1 MPDRKDQ
8 ITRITRYEAMLDE
21 ATQLLSTNPE
31 SERLPVLIKDLE
43 AYYTSDAWK
52 QDYADDE
59 AGLLP
64 ADLKRGVLSEDGI
77 YDVLT
82 TYQDFRNTRRNTMEI
97 KERNQIAEQYKWD
110 ITTLFANDEAW
121 EKALAEIPEAAEKV
135 TCYQGKL
142 TESPETLRAFLD
154 AEEALD
160 RKIENVY
167 CYASLRSSED
177 TRAEAGQ
184 IMTSKAMGVLT
195 QVMAGLSFAQPEILS
210 MSEEQF
216 KAFMESEALA
226 PYKHTLDDLYREKAH
241 TLSEKEEKLLSGMQ
255 EMRHAPGQIANM
267 LMDAD
272 MQFDPVVL
280 EDGEELA
287 LSASNYILLQTD
299 TRREVR
305 EKAFHNFYKSFKN
318 HINTFAATYSNSV
331 KADVFT
337 ARTRGYESARAM
349 SMAGENIP
357 AAVYD
362 GLVDTVHKFLPA
374 MYRYVELRKKM
385 LGVPEI
391 HYYDVYAP
399 LVGDLSISYTY
410 EEAKEMV
417 KKAVAPLGEA
427 YVNTVQRGFDERWID
442 VYPNVGKSGGAYSSG
457 TYDSN
462 PFIMCN
468 FTGTIDSVSTIAH
481 EMGHSM
487 HTHLANTHQ
496 PAHYAGY
503 TLFVAEIASTVN
515 ENLLIE
521 QLLKEEQDLKT
532 RMYLLN
538 QYLENFKG
546 TVYRQTM
553 FAEFEQKAHEVIE
566 QGGALSVELL
576 NQMYQELVELYFGP
590 SMVLDEEVRYE
601 WARIPHFYRAYYV
614 YKYATGYSSAVALSE
629 KILNEGKPAVE
640 KYLEFLSMAGSD
652 YPLATL
658 QHGGV
663 DLSTSAPIE
672 QALAKFESIVAE
684 AEKTFEALQK

>member
-1 MPDRKDQ
+1 
-8 ITRITRYEAMLDE
+8 
-21 ATQLLSTNPE
+21 
-31 SERLPVLIKDLE
+31 
-43 AYYTSDAWK
+43 
-52 QDYADDE
+52 
-59 AGLLP
+59 
-64 ADLKRGVLSEDGI
+64 
-77 YDVLT
+77 
-82 TYQDFRNTRRNTMEI
+82 MEI
-97 KERNQIAEQYKWD
+97 KERNQIEEQFKWD
-110 ITTLFANDEAW
+110 ITTLFENDEAW
-121 EKALAEIPEAAEKV
+121 EKALAAIPGEAQEVAA
-135 TCYQGKL
+135 YQGKL
-142 TESPETLRAFLD
+142 TQSPETLRAFLD
-154 AEEALD
+154 AEEALE
-160 RKIENVY
+160 RKMENVY

-184 IMTSKAMGVLT
+184 VMTSKAMGILT
-195 QVMAGLSFAQPEILS
+195 QVMAALSFSQPEVLS
-210 MSEEQF
+210 MPDEQF
-216 KAFMESEALA
+216 QAFMEAEVLA
-226 PYKHTLDDLYREKAH
+226 PYQHTLDDLFREKAH
-241 TLSEKEEKLLSGMQ
+241 TLSEKEEKILSGMR
-255 EMRHAPGQIANM
+255 ELEAAPGQIANM

-272 MQFDPVVL
+272 MKFAPVVL
-280 EDGEELA
+280 EDGSELP
-287 LSASNYILLQTD
+287 LSGSNYIFLQSD
-299 TRREVR
+299 SRREVR
-305 EKAFHNFYKSFKN
+305 EKSFRNYYQSFKD
-318 HINTFAATYSNSV
+318 HINTFAASYGSSV

-349 SMAGENIP
+349 SMSGENIP
-357 AAVYD
+357 APVYD
-362 GLVDTVHKFLPA
+362 GLVETVHKFLPA

-399 LVGDLSISYTY
+399 LVGDLNITYTY
-410 EEAKEMV
+410 DEAKEMV
-417 KKAVAPLGEA
+417 KKAVAPLGEE
-427 YVNTVQRGFDERWID
+427 YGKTVQRGFDERWID

-462 PFIMCN
+462 PFILCN

-487 HTHLANTHQ
+487 HTHLAKTHQ
-496 PAHYAGY
+496 PAHYADY

-521 QLLKEEQDLKT
+521 QLLKEEKDLKI

-566 QGGALSVELL
+566 QGGALSADLL
-576 NQMYQELVELYFGP
+576 NQMYLDLVKQYFG
-590 SMVLDEEVRYE
+590 STMVVDDEVKYE
-601 WARIPHFYRAYYV
+601 WARIPHFYRAFYV

-629 KILNEGKPAVE
+629 KILTEGEPAVK

-663 DLSTSAPIE
+663 DLSTPEPIE
-672 QALAKFESIVAE
+672 QALRKFESIVEE
-684 AEKTFEALQK
+684 AEKTFEALNQ